1 VEDGLIRL
9 SPVRVCI
16 WTYKGLFLYCIL
28 YCYMVEFQIWSQ
40 IGGEIEMLLEIALGY
55 F

>member
-1 VEDGLIRL
+1 MYIDVK
-9 SPVRVCI
+9 RVV
-16 WTYKGLFLYCIL
+16 LYYML
-28 YCYMVEFQIWSQ
+28 YCYMVEFQIWSH